1 MSGKSARGTTISM
14 ASASDR
20 QNIYAMRYAVYAE
33 ELRQHPANTAETLSD
48 SLDDFNEYIVAH
60 IDGRLAGFISVTP
73 PGAGRYSIDKYV
85 KRSDLPVA
93 FDDGLYEL
101 RVLTVAGEHRSSR
114 LAATLMYAAFR
125 WAEDQ
130 GAQNIIAMGRTEVM
144 SIYLKHGMRLMGM
157 QVKSG
162 AVTFELLQTEI
173 GVLRRFAE
181 RHHNFYSRLLKE
193 VSWKLDIPFFKT
205 ACCFHGGAFFESIGE
220 DFQTLERRQ
229 SVINADVL
237 DAWFPPAPQVL
248 RSLTDHLEWILR
260 SSPPTHS
267 RGLRDTIARFRGI
280 APEHVLPAAGS
291 SALIYTAFT
300 RWLGKDSHVLI
311 LDPMYG
317 EYAHVLQNVIGCH
330 VQRFALE
337 RSAGYE
343 IDMEKL
349 EAELAQGYDMVV
361 LVNPNNPTGRFVPR
375 PQMERLLANV
385 PASTRVW
392 VDEAY
397 LDYAGHDQSLETF
410 AAGSENIIVCKTMSK
425 AYALSGLRVGY
436 LCAGLHQISSLAPFV
451 PPWAVGLPA
460 QVAAV
465 RALEN
470 QSYYIARYLQT
481 QMLRA
486 EMVSG
491 LKQIG
496 IREIVPG
503 VANFVLFH
511 LHPDHPTSAEVVNA
525 CREHNVFLRNVAN
538 MGTNVGPRALRTAV
552 KDRKTNAR
560 ILATLETILARQST
574 RSDLVTVNDPKPAD
588 NAQNARSLAAA
599 AAWVAGPKNSH

>member
-1 MSGKSARGTTISM
+1 MTGRSAHGTTISM

-20 QNIYAMRYAVYAE
+20 QDIYAMRYAVYAE

-48 SLDDFNEYIVAH
+48 SLDEFNEYVVAH
-60 IDGRLAGFISVTP
+60 IGGRLAGFISITP
-73 PGAGRYSIDKYV
+73 PGKGRYSIDKYV
-85 KRSDLPVA
+85 QRSDLPVA

-101 RVLTVAGEHRSSR
+101 RVLTVASEHRSSR
-114 LAATLMYAAFR
+114 LAATLMYAACR
-125 WAEDQ
+125 WAEEQ

-144 SIYLKHGMRLMGM
+144 SIYLKHGMRLMGTRI
-157 QVKSG
+157 KGG

-173 GVLRRFAE
+173 GVLRQFAE
-181 RHHNFYSRLLKE
+181 RHHTFYTKLLRE
-193 VSWKLDIPFFKT
+193 VSWEMDIPFFKRS
-205 ACCFHGGAFFESIGE
+205 CCFHGGAFFERIGE
-220 DFQTLERRQ
+220 GFEALERRQ
-229 SVINADVL
+229 TVINADVL
-237 DAWFPPAPQVL
+237 DAWFPPAPGVL
-248 RSLTDHLEWILR
+248 QSLTDHLEWLLR
-260 SSPPTHS
+260 TSPPTHS
-267 RGLRDTIARFRGI
+267 HGLRDTIARCRGI
-280 APEHVLPAAGS
+280 APEHVLPGAGS

-300 RWLGKDSHVLI
+300 RWLDRASRVLI

-317 EYAHVLQNVIGCH
+317 EYAHVLQNVIGCN
-330 VQRFALE
+330 VQRFRLA

-343 IDMEKL
+343 VDLEQL
-349 EAELAQGYDMVV
+349 EAELSQGYDMVV

-375 PQMERLLANV
+375 PEMERLLATA
-385 PASTRVW
+385 PTSTRIW

-410 AAGSENIIVCKTMSK
+410 AAKSENVIVCKTLSK

-436 LCAGLHQISSLAPFV
+436 LCAGLHQLSQLAPLM

-470 QSYYIARYLQT
+470 QSYYAARYLQT

-511 LHPDHPTSAEVVNA
+511 LNPDGPSSAEVVDA
-525 CREHNVFLRNVAN
+525 CRERNVFLRDVAN
-538 MGTNVGPRALRTAV
+538 MGTDVGPRALRTAV
-552 KDRKTNAR
+552 KDRETNAR
-560 ILATLETILARQST
+560 ILATLETILMHQAARW
-574 RSDLVTVNDPKPAD
+574 DLPARD
-588 NAQNARSLAAA
+588 NPILQAT
-599 AAWVAGPKNSH
+599 H